1 MPCLLDSFWQNAV
14 NSCTT
19 RFNQSLSPEKNIY
32 NCISEIW
39 FGKSAFVSN
48 ALSLFNHV
56 YKHFP
61 RSLRALCLPL
71 HAPKYHPLLL
81 MASHVF
87 SLSQGIK
94 HWFTSKAAIKFT
106 SFIDQQEVHHP
117 TEVNLSY
124 NAAESVG
131 APDCYPVK

>member
-1 MPCLLDSFWQNAV
+1 MYV
-14 NSCTT
+14 YTHT
-19 RFNQSLSPEKNIY
+19 HTHTHVY

-61 RSLRALCLPL
+61 SFLQAFCLPL
-71 HAPKYHPLLL
+71 HTPKYHPLLS
-81 MASHVF
+81 MASQIF
-87 SLSQGIK
+87 RPGQGIK

-106 SFIDQQEVHHP
+106 SFIDQWEVHHP
-117 TEVNLSY
+117 TRVKVNY
-124 NAAESVG
+124 NTVELTG
-131 APDCYPVK
+131 APDCYLV